1 MQDAEVKT
9 LQRNLISKGY
19 QPGAVDGNF
28 GPKTLHCL
36 LACAASVRQ
45 SDALKVHAEALAPA
59 MLRAGII
66 GRFRISHFLANAAHE
81 TRGFTKLRES
91 TSYSDAAH
99 LDATYSRV
107 KGYSDAL
114 ALIRAGSV
122 AIANRVY
129 ADQLGNGNE
138 ASGDGDRYRGRG
150 YLMHTFRDNYAEV
163 GKLIGRDLVTAPQW
177 LETPDIAASA
187 ACAYWNA
194 RTLSVAADRNDPIT
208 IRRIING
215 PARLGL
221 DDCTRVANRLIALW
235 I

>member
-1 MQDAEVKT
+1 MQSAEVET
-9 LQRNLISKGY
+9 LQRKLISRGY
-19 QPGAVDGNF
+19 TPGDVDGAF
-28 GPKTLHCL
+28 GAKTLHCL

-45 SDALKVHAEALAPA
+45 SDALKVHADALAPA

-66 GRFRISHFLANAAHE
+66 GRYRTSHFLANAAHE
-81 TRGFTKLRES
+81 CAGFTKLRES
-91 TSYSDAAH
+91 TAYRDATH

-107 KGYSDAL
+107 NGYSDAL

-163 GKLIGRDLVTAPQW
+163 GKLIGRDLVSAPQW
-177 LETPDIAASA
+177 LENPDIAAAA

-194 RTLSVAADRNDPIT
+194 RRLSLAADRNDPT
-208 IRRIING
+208 GIRRVING
-215 PARLGL
+215 PKKLGL
-221 DDCTRVANRLIALW
+221 DDCTRVANRLIAQW
-235 I
+235 M